1 MSPLPAPDGSQLT
14 ETKPLF
20 VENGHLYSHLMVDL
34 YKNHVSPDSDINH
47 KIQSERYLAETL
59 RQFRPQDPTEA
70 MLCSQ
75 MLTCHNL
82 LMGLA
87 QRVQSC
93 QTFEAQERLLKQL
106 NRLQNTFN
114 DTVRTL
120 EKYRNKGR
128 QVVQVQHVTVANGG
142 QAMIG
147 QQAGG

>member
-1 MSPLPAPDGSQLT
+1 MALLPAHDGS
-14 ETKPLF
+14 ERVESPALF
-20 VENGHLYSHLMVDL
+20 DENGHLYSHLMLGL
-34 YKNHVSPDSDINH
+34 YKSHVQPDSDISH

-70 MLCSQ
+70 LLCSQ

-82 LMGLA
+82 LLGLA
-87 QRVQSC
+87 QRVQTC
-93 QTFEAQERLLKQL
+93 QSFEAEERLLKQL
-106 NRLQNTFN
+106 NRLQGTFN

-128 QVVQVQHVTVANGG
+128 QVVQVQHIQVGNGG
-142 QAMIG
+142 QALIG